1 MNLRK
6 RIVDVLSNKL
16 SSDIAWTMGSFMIL
30 ALSGIVIN
38 IVVAYFRGTE
48 DLGVFNLAYSVYII
62 VSQIAALGVHY
73 SVLRYAAM
81 NQENPRE
88 LGSMLG
94 SALLVVTLLG
104 LLMAGLVFVSEPL
117 FARAYDSE
125 RAARAISFAAL
136 GIALFPA
143 SKVLISFLNGLRHMK
158 AFSVLQ
164 AARYIMVAAV
174 VTAFSV
180 SDQDFTLASLCFVVA
195 EIVTLAAAAIY
206 IASQRLVQRVRIK
219 KSWLREHTS
228 FGGRS
233 LLAGMFGE
241 INTRVDVLCLG
252 LFLGDREVGIYSF
265 VAMLLDGL
273 YHLLAMV
280 RVNFNPILV
289 NCVRDSGWP
298 EAQRLL
304 RLSKRFIPL
313 IMIALSAIVFAFY
326 WLVAF
331 QLVPERGLQEGTV
344 VLLILLGGLVATSP
358 FIPFDNMMLIS
369 GYPGRQT
376 LQQAVAFVV
385 NVSLNL
391 ALIPLVG
398 IEGAAI
404 GTASSYLAAVV
415 SLILMTDRRLGW
427 NLLTNRVKQQRAAKD
442 LVS

>member
-1 MNLRK
+1 
-6 RIVDVLSNKL
+6 
-16 SSDIAWTMGSFMIL
+16 MGSFMIL
-30 ALSGIVIN
+30 AMSGIVIN

-94 SALLVVTLLG
+94 SALLVVTMLG

-195 EIVTLAAAAIY
+195 EIVTLAAAAVY
-206 IASQRLVQRVRIK
+206 IASQRLVQLMRIR

-280 RVNFNPILV
+280 RVNFNPVLV

-326 WLVAF
+326 WVVAF

-344 VLLILLGGLVATSP
+344 VLLILLGGLIATSP

-404 GTASSYLAAVV
+404 GTASSYLASVV
-415 SLILMTDRRLGW
+415 SLILMTDSRLGW
-427 NLLTNRVKQQRAAKD
+427 NLLTNRVK
-442 LVS
+442 

>member
-30 ALSGIVIN
+30 AMSGIVIN

-94 SALLVVTLLG
+94 SALLVVTVLG

-125 RAARAISFAAL
+125 RAARAISYAAF

-195 EIVTLAAAAIY
+195 EIVTLAAAVIY
-206 IASQRLVQRVRIK
+206 IASQRLVQLVRIK

-391 ALIPLVG
+391 ALIPVVG

-415 SLILMTDRRLGW
+415 SLILMTDSRLGW
-427 NLLTNRVKQQRAAKD
+427 NLLTNRVK
-442 LVS
+442 

>member
-1 MNLRK
+1 
-6 RIVDVLSNKL
+6 
-16 SSDIAWTMGSFMIL
+16 MIL

-94 SALLVVTLLG
+94 SALLVVTVLG

-206 IASQRLVQRVRIK
+206 IASQRLVQHVRIK

-298 EAQRLL
+298 EAQRML

>member
-1 MNLRK
+1 VNLRK

-30 ALSGIVIN
+30 AMSGIVIN

-94 SALLVVTLLG
+94 SALLVVTMLG

-195 EIVTLAAAAIY
+195 EIVTLAAAAVY
-206 IASQRLVQRVRIK
+206 IASQRLVQLMRIR

-280 RVNFNPILV
+280 RVNFNPVLV

-326 WLVAF
+326 WVVAF

-344 VLLILLGGLVATSP
+344 VLLILLGGLIATSP

-404 GTASSYLAAVV
+404 GTASSYLASVV
-415 SLILMTDRRLGW
+415 SLILMTDSRLGW
-427 NLLTNRVKQQRAAKD
+427 NLLTNRVK
-442 LVS
+442 

>member
-6 RIVDVLSNKL
+6 RIDGVLSSKL
-16 SSDIAWTMGSFMIL
+16 SSDLAWTMCSFMIL
-30 ALSGIVIN
+30 ALSGILIN
-38 IVVAYFRGTE
+38 IIVAYFRGTE
-48 DLGVFNLAYSVYII
+48 DLGVFNLAYSIYII

-73 SVLRYAAM
+73 SVLRYSAM
-81 NQENPRE
+81 NHENPRV

-104 LLMAGLVFVSEPL
+104 LLMAGLIYVAEPL
-117 FARAYDSE
+117 FAKAYDSE
-125 RAARAISFAAL
+125 RAARAISFAAF
-136 GIALFPA
+136 GIALFPV

-195 EIVTLAAAAIY
+195 EVVTLAAAAIY
-206 IASQRLVQRVRIK
+206 IASQRLVQSLRIRK
-219 KSWLREHTS
+219 TWLREHTS

-252 LFLGDREVGIYSF
+252 IFLGDREVGIYSF

-273 YHLLAMV
+273 YHILAMV

-289 NCVRDSGWP
+289 NCGRASDWP

-313 IMIALSAIVFAFY
+313 IMLSLSAIVFAFY
-326 WLVAF
+326 WVVAF

-369 GYPGRQT
+369 GFPTLQT
-376 LQQAVAFVV
+376 LQQAGAFLT
-385 NVSLNL
+385 NVTLNFT
-391 ALIPLVG
+391 LIPIVG

-404 GTASSYLAAVV
+404 GTLGGYITSTLLLGI
-415 SLILMTDRRLGW
+415 LIDRQLSW
-427 NLLTNRVKQQRAAKD
+427 NIWSNRYR
-442 LVS
+442 

>member
-1 MNLRK
+1 M
-6 RIVDVLSNKL
+6 SNKL

-30 ALSGIVIN
+30 AMSGIVIN

-94 SALLVVTLLG
+94 SALLVVTVLG

-125 RAARAISFAAL
+125 RAARAISYAAF

-195 EIVTLAAAAIY
+195 EIVTLAAAVIY
-206 IASQRLVQRVRIK
+206 IASQRLVQLVRIK

-391 ALIPLVG
+391 ALIPVVG

-415 SLILMTDRRLGW
+415 SLILMTDSRLGW
-427 NLLTNRVKQQRAAKD
+427 NLLTNRVK
-442 LVS
+442 

>member
-30 ALSGIVIN
+30 AMSGIVIN

-94 SALLVVTLLG
+94 SALLVVTVLG
-104 LLMAGLVFVSEPL
+104 LLMAALVFVSEPL

-125 RAARAISFAAL
+125 RAARAISYAAF

-206 IASQRLVQRVRIK
+206 IASQRLVQLMRIR

-298 EAQRLL
+298 EAQRML
-304 RLSKRFIPL
+304 RFSKRFIPL

-391 ALIPLVG
+391 ALIPVVG

-427 NLLTNRVKQQRAAKD
+427 NLLTNRVK
-442 LVS
+442 

>member
-30 ALSGIVIN
+30 AMSGIVIN

-104 LLMAGLVFVSEPL
+104 LLMAGLVFVAEPL

-125 RAARAISFAAL
+125 RAARAISYAAF

-195 EIVTLAAAAIY
+195 EIVTLAAAVIY
-206 IASQRLVQRVRIK
+206 IASQRLVQLVRIK

-298 EAQRLL
+298 EAQRML

-391 ALIPLVG
+391 ALIPVVG

-427 NLLTNRVKQQRAAKD
+427 NLLSNRVK
-442 LVS
+442 

>member
-30 ALSGIVIN
+30 AMSGIVIN

-94 SALLVVTLLG
+94 SALLVVTVLG

-206 IASQRLVQRVRIK
+206 IASQRLVQLMRIR

-326 WLVAF
+326 WVVAF

-344 VLLILLGGLVATSP
+344 VLLILLGGLIATSP

-404 GTASSYLAAVV
+404 GTASSYLASVV
-415 SLILMTDRRLGW
+415 SLILMTDSRLGW
-427 NLLTNRVKQQRAAKD
+427 NLLTNRVK
-442 LVS
+442 

>member
-6 RIVDVLSNKL
+6 RLVDVLSNKL

-30 ALSGIVIN
+30 AMSGIVIN

-94 SALLVVTLLG
+94 SALLVVTVLG
-104 LLMAGLVFVSEPL
+104 LLMAALVFVSEPL

-125 RAARAISFAAL
+125 RAARAISYAAF

-195 EIVTLAAAAIY
+195 EIVTLAAAVIY
-206 IASQRLVQRVRIK
+206 IASQRLVQLVRIK

-391 ALIPLVG
+391 ALIPVVG

-427 NLLTNRVKQQRAAKD
+427 NLLTNRVK
-442 LVS
+442 

>member
-1 MNLRK
+1 
-6 RIVDVLSNKL
+6 
-16 SSDIAWTMGSFMIL
+16 MIL
-30 ALSGIVIN
+30 AMSGIVIN

-94 SALLVVTLLG
+94 SALLVVTVLG
-104 LLMAGLVFVSEPL
+104 LLMAALVFVSEPL

-125 RAARAISFAAL
+125 RAARAISYAAF

-195 EIVTLAAAAIY
+195 EIVTLAAAVIY
-206 IASQRLVQRVRIK
+206 IASQRLVQLVRIK

-391 ALIPLVG
+391 ALIPVVG

-427 NLLTNRVKQQRAAKD
+427 NLLTNRVK
-442 LVS
+442 

>member
-30 ALSGIVIN
+30 AMSGIVIN

-94 SALLVVTLLG
+94 SALLVVTVLG

-206 IASQRLVQRVRIK
+206 IASQRLVQLMRIR

-280 RVNFNPILV
+280 RVNFNPVLV

-326 WLVAF
+326 WVVAF

-344 VLLILLGGLVATSP
+344 VLLILLGGLIATSP

-404 GTASSYLAAVV
+404 GTASSYLASVV
-415 SLILMTDRRLGW
+415 SLILMTDSRLGW
-427 NLLTNRVKQQRAAKD
+427 NLLTNRVK
-442 LVS
+442 

>member
-1 MNLRK
+1 
-6 RIVDVLSNKL
+6 
-16 SSDIAWTMGSFMIL
+16 MIL
-30 ALSGIVIN
+30 AMSGIVIN

-94 SALLVVTLLG
+94 SALLVVTVLG

-206 IASQRLVQRVRIK
+206 IASQRLVQLMRIR

-326 WLVAF
+326 WVVAF

-344 VLLILLGGLVATSP
+344 VLLILLGGLIATSP

-404 GTASSYLAAVV
+404 GTASSYLASVV
-415 SLILMTDRRLGW
+415 SLILMTDSRLGW
-427 NLLTNRVKQQRAAKD
+427 NLLTNRVK
-442 LVS
+442 

>member
-1 MNLRK
+1 VNLRK

-30 ALSGIVIN
+30 AMSGIVIN

-94 SALLVVTLLG
+94 SALLVVTVLG
-104 LLMAGLVFVSEPL
+104 LLMAALVFVSEPL

-125 RAARAISFAAL
+125 RAARAISYAAF

-206 IASQRLVQRVRIK
+206 IASQRLVQLMRIR

-298 EAQRLL
+298 EAQRML
-304 RLSKRFIPL
+304 RFSKRFIPL

-391 ALIPLVG
+391 ALIPVVG

-427 NLLTNRVKQQRAAKD
+427 NLLTNRVK
-442 LVS
+442 

>member
-1 MNLRK
+1 
-6 RIVDVLSNKL
+6 
-16 SSDIAWTMGSFMIL
+16 MGSFMIL
-30 ALSGIVIN
+30 AMSGIVIN

-104 LLMAGLVFVSEPL
+104 LLMAGLVFVAEPL

-125 RAARAISFAAL
+125 RAARAISYAAF

-195 EIVTLAAAAIY
+195 EIVTLAAAVIY
-206 IASQRLVQRVRIK
+206 IASQRLVQLVRIK

-298 EAQRLL
+298 EAQRML

-391 ALIPLVG
+391 ALIPVVG

-427 NLLTNRVKQQRAAKD
+427 NLLSNRVK
-442 LVS
+442 

>member
-1 MNLRK
+1 
-6 RIVDVLSNKL
+6 
-16 SSDIAWTMGSFMIL
+16 
-30 ALSGIVIN
+30 
-38 IVVAYFRGTE
+38 
-48 DLGVFNLAYSVYII
+48 
-62 VSQIAALGVHY
+62 
-73 SVLRYAAM
+73 
-81 NQENPRE
+81 
-88 LGSMLG
+88 
-94 SALLVVTLLG
+94 
-104 LLMAGLVFVSEPL
+104 
-117 FARAYDSE
+117 
-125 RAARAISFAAL
+125 
-136 GIALFPA
+136 
-143 SKVLISFLNGLRHMK
+143 
-158 AFSVLQ
+158 
-164 AARYIMVAAV
+164 
-174 VTAFSV
+174 
-180 SDQDFTLASLCFVVA
+180 
-195 EIVTLAAAAIY
+195 
-206 IASQRLVQRVRIK
+206 K

-391 ALIPLVG
+391 ALIPVVG

-415 SLILMTDRRLGW
+415 SLILMTDSRLGW
-427 NLLTNRVKQQRAAKD
+427 NLLTNRVK
-442 LVS
+442 

>member
-1 MNLRK
+1 VNLRK

-30 ALSGIVIN
+30 AMSGIVIN

-94 SALLVVTLLG
+94 SALLVVTVLG

-206 IASQRLVQRVRIK
+206 IASQRLVQLMRIR

-326 WLVAF
+326 WVVAF

-344 VLLILLGGLVATSP
+344 VLLILLGGLIATSP

-404 GTASSYLAAVV
+404 GTASSYLASVV
-415 SLILMTDRRLGW
+415 SLILMTDSRLGW
-427 NLLTNRVKQQRAAKD
+427 NLLTNRVK
-442 LVS
+442 